1 MNPYV
6 SNPDDIPSTDQY
18 ADLPFYGRYFPRQ
31 DDFRVD
37 LQYVNSQSSEALQYW
52 ASVLERCDESVR
64 LFPAFEGGRDVFAL
78 GTVVIKS
85 SHLHNPGQS
94 PPAERDYSYADANE
108 VQAIAIA
115 KSTLKDV
122 RVPEIYFA
130 GKINGRQVLVQER
143 LPGVGLSVAWA
154 YLSQDQKESFK
165 QQARTILRELHAV
178 KPTDGRRTRS
188 YVVQD
193 PNILSNGRI
202 LAQEGEILFSDA
214 NTDPDMSFMHNDL
227 NTSNIIVDN
236 DKITGLVDW
245 EMAGFFGWKTAGEV
259 HRKMRSPQ
267 REYFVNANISE
278 EKLQDMMFWN
288 DLYEDGLPKSSTI
301 CEPRNFFYLSNLFQS
316 LIYFF
321 KFRYLNI

>member
-1 MNPYV
+1 MNPYI
-6 SNPDDIPSTDQY
+6 SNPDDIPPTDQY

-37 LQYVNSQSSEALQYW
+37 LQYANSQSSDALQYW

-64 LFPAFEGGRDVFAL
+64 LYPAFEGGRDVFAL
-78 GTVVIKS
+78 GTVVVKS
-85 SHLHNPGQS
+85 SHLHNPDQV

-115 KSTLKDV
+115 KSILKDV

-130 GKINGRQVLVQER
+130 GKINDRQVLVQER

-154 YLSQDQKESFK
+154 YLSQAQKESFK
-165 QQARTILRELHAV
+165 QQARTILLQLHAV

-214 NTDPDMSFMHNDL
+214 NTDTDMSFMHNDM
-227 NTSNIIVDN
+227 NISNITVDN
-236 DKITGLVDW
+236 DKITGLIDW
-245 EMAGFFGWKTAGEV
+245 EMAGFFGWNTAGEV

-267 REYFVNANISE
+267 REYFVNANLSE
-278 EKLQDMMFWN
+278 EKLQDILFWN
-288 DLYEDGLPKSSTI
+288 DLYEDVLPESTTIPSASLETSSAGRTV
-301 CEPRNFFYLSNLFQS
+301 SS
-316 LIYFF
+316 L
-321 KFRYLNI
+321 